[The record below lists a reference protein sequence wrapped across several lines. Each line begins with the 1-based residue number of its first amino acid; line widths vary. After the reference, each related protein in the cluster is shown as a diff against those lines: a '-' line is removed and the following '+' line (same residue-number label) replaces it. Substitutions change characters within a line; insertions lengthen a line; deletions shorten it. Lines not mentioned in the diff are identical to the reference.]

1 MLHLTPVLDEP
12 AIGLLEAARAVDLPP
27 AAREIWDTSCPDWE
41 DRIMTGRSLVP
52 ELPLFE
58 EEAAKALRCFKRLRL
73 PDVIGTPTLGEV
85 CGEWFYPIVAA
96 LFGSYDP
103 QTNIRHI
110 SEIFQLIPK
119 GNSKSSNGGAVM
131 VTAIIV
137 NRRPEAEFLFI
148 APTMEIAAIA
158 YKQAKGT
165 IRLDPELSKLFQV
178 QDHIRKITH
187 RRSGATLQI
196 KAADTD
202 VITGSKATGTM
213 IDETHVFAKK
223 SNAAEIFVELRGALT
238 KRPDGFLFQTTTQS
252 KQTPSGV
259 FASEL
264 AMARSVRDGKMAM
277 PMLPVLYELPDRYA
291 RDGGWRERRYWPLV
305 NPNLGRSTN
314 EDFLAREI
322 VRADADGPAAIA
334 LIASQHFNVQ
344 IGMSLRADGWA
355 GANYWD
361 RGREDGLTLEAVLE
375 RSEAVVVGIDGG
387 GLDDLLGIAVLGRAK
402 DDKGWCAW
410 THALISPEGLER
422 RKANG
427 PFYEKF
433 QADGDLT
440 VVEELPD
447 DISFVTDIVQ
457 KVKDSKKLAGVGVD
471 AIGIGGI
478 VDALAKIGVTQENKL
493 LAGVRQGISL
503 MGAIKTVERKLV
515 DGSFKHGG
523 QALMTW
529 CAGNAR
535 IVPTPTGMRI
545 ARDDSGYGKIDCLM
559 ALFNAAALMALNP
572 MAQKRPEVRLFF
584 A

>member
-1 MLHLTPVLDEP
+1 MLHFLPVEDSAP
-12 AIGLLEAARAVDLPP
+12 VTLPP
-27 AAREIWDTSCPDWE
+27 SPEADRLPTEGWDTSCPDWE
-41 DRIMTGRSLVP
+41 ERLMTGRSLVP
-52 ELPLFE
+52 DLPLFE
-58 EEAAKALRCFKRLRL
+58 AEAAKALRVFKRLRV
-73 PDVIGTPTLGEV
+73 PDMIGTPTLGEV
-85 CGEWFYPIVAA
+85 CGPWVYPIVAA
-96 LFGSYDP
+96 VFGAYDRD
-103 QTNIRHI
+103 TNTRKL
-110 SEIFQLIPK
+110 SEFFLLIPK
-119 GNSKSSNGGAVM
+119 GNAKSSTGGAVM
-131 VTAIIV
+131 LTAMIM
-137 NRRPEAEFLFI
+137 NRRPEAEYMFI
-148 APTMEIAAIA
+148 APTIEIATIA

-165 IRLDPELSKLFQV
+165 IRLDSELTKIFHV
-178 QDHIRKITH
+178 QDHLRRITD
-187 RRSGATLQI
+187 RRTGAILQI

-202 VITGSKATGTM
+202 TITGSKCTGTM
-213 IDETHVFAKK
+213 IDETHQFARR
-223 SNAAEIFVELRGALT
+223 SNAAEVFVELRGALT
-238 KRPDGFLFQTTTQS
+238 KRSDGFLFQTTTQS

-259 FASEL
+259 FAAEL
-264 AMARSVRDGKMAM
+264 AMARSVRDGKVAL
-277 PMLPVLYELPDRYA
+277 PLLPVLYELPDRYA
-291 RDGGWRERRYWPLV
+291 REGGWRDRRYWPLI

-322 VRADADGPAAIA
+322 VRADADGPAAVA

-355 GANYWD
+355 GANFWS
-361 RGREDGLTLEAVLE
+361 RGVEEGLTLETVLA

-387 GLDDLLGIAVLGRAK
+387 GLDDLLGIAIVGRETATQTYL
-402 DDKGWCAW
+402 AW

-422 RKANG
+422 RKANTG
-427 PFYEKF
+427 FYEKF

-447 DISFVTDIVQ
+447 DISFVTDIVE
-457 KVKDSKKLAGVGVD
+457 KVKTTKKLAGVGVD

-478 VDALAKIGVTQENKL
+478 VDALARIGVTQENNL

-515 DGSFKHGG
+515 DGSFKHAG

-545 ARDDSGYGKIDCLM
+545 ARDDSGFGKIDPLM
-559 ALFNAAALMALNP
+559 ALFNACALLALNP
-572 MAQKRPEVRLFF
+572 SAQKRPEVRLFF

>member
-12 AIGLLEAARAVDLPP
+12 AKGLLAAARAEPLPS
-27 AAREIWDTSCPDWE
+27 RVEGWDTSCRDWE
-41 DRIMTGRSLVP
+41 QRLLEGRSLVP
-52 ELPLFE
+52 DLPLFE
-58 EEAAKALRCFKRLRL
+58 DEAAKALRCFKRLRL
-73 PDVIGTPTLGEV
+73 SDVIGNPTMEEA
-85 CGEWFYPIVAA
+85 CGPWFLPIVAA

-103 QTNIRHI
+103 ATNVRHV
-110 SEIFQLIPK
+110 SEVFQLIPK
-119 GNSKSSNGGAVM
+119 GNSKSTNGGAVM
-131 VTAIIV
+131 VTALIV

-165 IRLDPELSKLFQV
+165 IRLDPALTRLMHV
-178 QDHIRKITH
+178 QDHIRRITH
-187 RRSGATLQI
+187 RESGATLQI

-223 SNAAEIFVELRGALT
+223 SNAQDIFVELRGALT

-252 KQTPSGV
+252 KAPPVGV
-259 FASEL
+259 FAAEL
-264 AMARSVRDGKMAM
+264 EMARAVRNGKMAM
-277 PMLPVLYELPDRYA
+277 PLLPVLYELPERLV
-291 RDGGWRERRYWPLV
+291 RDGGWKDRRYWPLV

-322 VRADADGPAAIA
+322 VRAEADGPASVA

-355 GANYWD
+355 GAHYWD

-387 GLDDLLGIAVLGRAK
+387 GLDDLLGIAVVGREK
-402 DDKGWCAW
+402 DTKAHLAW
-410 THALISPEGLER
+410 THALISPEGLDR
-422 RKANG
+422 RKANASV
-427 PFYEKF
+427 YERF

-447 DISFVTDIVQ
+447 DITAVVDIVQ

-493 LAGVRQGISL
+493 LAGVRQGIAL

-523 QALMTW
+523 QAMMTW

-545 ARDDSGYGKIDCLM
+545 ARDDSGYGKIDPLM
-559 ALFNAAALMALNP
+559 ATFNAAALMAMNP
-572 MAQKRPEVRLFF
+572 APQTRPECRLFF

>member
-1 MLHLTPVLDEP
+1 MTR
-12 AIGLLEAARAVDLPP
+12 ARN
-27 AAREIWDTSCPDWE
+27 WDTSCPDWE
-41 DRIMTGRSLVP
+41 ERILAGRSLVP
-52 ELPLFE
+52 ELPLYE
-58 EEAAKALRCFKRLRL
+58 DEAAKALRVFKRLRL

-85 CGEWFYPIVAA
+85 CGEWFFPIVTA
-96 LFGSYDP
+96 LFGSYERA
-103 QTNIRHI
+103 TNTRHI

-131 VTAIIV
+131 VTAMIV
-137 NRRPEAEFLFI
+137 NRRPEAEFMFI
-148 APTMEIAAIA
+148 APTMEIAGIA

-165 IRLDPELSKLFQV
+165 IRLDPELSKIFHI
-178 QDHIRKITH
+178 QDHLRKITH
-187 RRSGATLQI
+187 RQSGATLQI

-202 VITGSKATGTM
+202 VITGSKCTGTM

-223 SNAAEIFVELRGALT
+223 NNAAEVFVELRGALT
-238 KRPDGFLFQTTTQS
+238 KRSDGFLFQATTQS
-252 KQTPSGV
+252 KQPPTGV

-264 AMARSVRDGKMAM
+264 AMARSVRDGKTKM
-277 PMLPVLYELPDRYA
+277 PLLPVLYELPDRLA
-291 RDGGWRERRYWPLV
+291 RDGGWKERRYWPLV

-314 EDFLAREI
+314 EDFLARE
-322 VRADADGPAAIA
+322 VMRAEQDGPAAVV

-355 GANYWD
+355 GANYWN
-361 RGREDGLTLEAVLE
+361 RGHEDGLTLDAVLE

-387 GLDDLLGIAVLGRAK
+387 GLDDLLGIAVVGREK
-402 DDKGWCAW
+402 DSKNYLAW
-410 THALISPEGLER
+410 THALVSPEGLER
-422 RKANG
+422 RKANASY
-427 PFYEKF
+427 YELF
-433 QADGDLT
+433 QSDGDLT

-447 DISFVTDIVQ
+447 DISFVIDIVNT
-457 KVKDSKKLAGVGVD
+457 VKASRKLAGVGVD

-478 VDALAKIGVTQENKL
+478 VDSLAGIGVTQEAGL

-523 QALMTW
+523 QALMAW

-545 ARDDSGYGKIDCLM
+545 ARDDSGFGKIDPLM
-559 ALFNAAALMALNP
+559 ALFNGVALLALNP
-572 MAQKRPEVRLFF
+572 GPKTAPRVELFF
-584 A
+584 T

>member
-1 MLHLTPVLDEP
+1 VALPESGP
-12 AIGLLEAARAVDLPP
+12 SIGVED
-27 AAREIWDTSCPDWE
+27 WDTSCPDWE
-41 DRIMTGRSLVP
+41 ERILDGRSLVP
-52 ELPLFE
+52 DLPLYE
-58 EEAAKALRCFKRLRL
+58 AEAARALRVFKRLRL
-73 PDVIGTPTLGEV
+73 PDVIGTPTLGDA
-85 CGEWFYPIVAA
+85 CGPWFLPIVAS

-103 QTNIRHI
+103 LTNIRHI
-110 SEIFQLIPK
+110 SEVFQLIPK

-131 VTAIIV
+131 LTALIV

-165 IRLDPELSKLFQV
+165 IRLDSELSKIFHV

-187 RRSGATLQI
+187 RKSGATLQI

-202 VITGSKATGTM
+202 VITGSKAVGTM
-213 IDETHVFAKK
+213 IDETHQFAKK
-223 SNAAEIFVELRGALT
+223 SNAAEIFIELRGALT

-252 KQTPSGV
+252 KSTPSGV

-264 AMARSVRDGKMAM
+264 EMARSVRDGKIRGM
-277 PMLPVLYELPDRYA
+277 PLLPVLYELPDRLA
-291 RDGGWRERRYWPLV
+291 REGGWRDRRYWPLV

-314 EDFLAREI
+314 EDFLARE
-322 VRADADGPAAIA
+322 VMRADADGPAAVA
-334 LIASQHFNVQ
+334 LIASQHWNVQ

-355 GANYWD
+355 GANVWH
-361 RGREDGLTLEAVLE
+361 RGSEDGLTLDAVLE

-387 GLDDLLGIAVLGRAK
+387 GLDDLLGIAIIGREKTSKAHL
-402 DDKGWCAW
+402 AW
-410 THALISPEGLER
+410 THALISPEGWER
-422 RKANG
+422 RKANTG
-427 PFYEKF
+427 FYERF

-447 DISFVTDIVQ
+447 DISFVTDIVE
-457 KVKDSKKLAGVGVD
+457 KVKASKKLAGVGVD
-471 AIGIGGI
+471 ALGIGGI
-478 VDALAKIGVTQENKL
+478 VDALAKIGVTQDDKL
-493 LAGVRQGISL
+493 LVGIRQGISL

-535 IVPTPTGMRI
+535 VVPTPTGMRI
-545 ARDDSGYGKIDCLM
+545 ARDDSGYGKIDPLM
-559 ALFNAAALMALNP
+559 ALFNAAALLALNP
-572 MAQKRPEVRLFF
+572 TPQKRPECRLFF

>member
-1 MLHLTPVLDEP
+1 MPLN
-12 AIGLLEAARAVDLPP
+12 ASAARADEAGVGRDL
-27 AAREIWDTSCPDWE
+27 WDTSCSDWE
-41 DRIMTGRSLVP
+41 ERILNGSSLVP

-58 EEAAKALRCFKRLRL
+58 AEASRALRCFKRLRL
-73 PDVIGTPTLGEV
+73 PDVIGTPTMEEA
-85 CGEWFYPIVAA
+85 CGPWFLPIVAA
-96 LFGSYDP
+96 LFGSLDP
-103 QTNIRHI
+103 KTNVRHI
-110 SEIFQLIPK
+110 SEVFQLIPK
-119 GNSKSSNGGAVM
+119 GNSKSSNGGMVM
-131 VTAIIV
+131 LTAMIV
-137 NRRPEAEFLFI
+137 NRRPEAGFMFV
-148 APTMEIAAIA
+148 APTIEIAGIA

-165 IRLDPELSKLFQV
+165 IRLDKTLSDLFHV
-178 QDHIRKITH
+178 QDNLKRITH
-187 RRSGATLQI
+187 RNSGATLQI

-202 VITGSKATGTM
+202 VITGSLALGTM

-223 SNAAEIFVELRGALT
+223 ANAAEIFVELRGALT
-238 KRPDGFLFQTTTQS
+238 KRTDGFLFQTTTQS
-252 KQTPSGV
+252 KQPPVGV

-264 AMARSVRDGKMAM
+264 AMARAVRDGKTRM
-277 PMLPVLYELPDRYA
+277 PLLPVLYELPERLA
-291 RDGGWRERRYWPLV
+291 RDDGWKNPELWPLV

-314 EDFLAREI
+314 ADFLARE
-322 VRADADGPAAIA
+322 VMRAEADGPAALA

-355 GANYWD
+355 GANYWG
-361 RGREDGLTLEAVLE
+361 RGVEAGLTLDDVLA

-387 GLDDLLGIAVLGRAK
+387 GLDDLLGIAVLGREK
-402 DDKGWCAW
+402 DTKTHLCW

-422 RKANG
+422 RKANTSV
-427 PFYEKF
+427 YERF

-440 VVEELPD
+440 VVAELPD
-447 DISFVTDIVQ
+447 DISFVIDVVE
-457 KVKDSKKLAGVGVD
+457 KVKATKKLAGVGVD

-478 VDALAKIGVTQENKL
+478 VDSLARIGVTQENNL

-523 QALMTW
+523 QALMAW

-545 ARDDSGYGKIDCLM
+545 ARDDSGFGKIDPLM
-559 ALFNAAALMALNP
+559 ALFNAAALLALNP
-572 MAQKRPEVRLFF
+572 VAAKRPEVRLFF